1 MVSRSGRGD
10 RNAPQSVERSAQPSS
25 STTPSAEP
33 AAAELG
39 ANVRRAREALRLSQQ
54 VLAER
59 AGFSAF
65 QTISEIEHGRR
76 DVKAWELVRL
86 AGALH
91 TSMDVLLGITPAAA
105 AHRVLWRR
113 GAPAHDRAREAQLL
127 ERARRYA
134 QLEAWCGELP
144 AQPLPDVPFDPRTAT
159 YPQVRALA
167 EQMRRTF
174 DLGGIPAASLLPTL
188 EGTYGVKVFYEDL
201 ADDEDASAACVRGE
215 DFGAAILMDAS
226 EAPWRRNFSFAH
238 ELFHLVT
245 WSAVE
250 RAWAEHVAASA
261 SQESEPEWFERLE
274 KLANSFAS
282 HLLLPAE
289 SVLAHLEARRQGEGA
304 PSGTIK
310 PTIPDLVF
318 LAASTFKVSTAAL
331 VYRLVDLGVFTRE
344 DCEALLADAHLRAL
358 DRHMRRGAWDRPASP
373 FSERYWELARTAYE
387 RGEVGLSLLAT
398 YLETPIGALDAA
410 LNVPPSNSRAD
421 AAEAKAPAAR

>member
-1 MVSRSGRGD
+1 MAKPSGKGGRGAARSVRRGARAD
-10 RNAPQSVERSAQPSS
+10 REAP
-25 STTPSAEP
+25 TPAGPGSP
-33 AAAELG
+33 ELG

-54 VLAER
+54 TLAKR

-65 QTISEIEHGRR
+65 QTVSEIEHGRR

-91 TSMDVLLGITPAAA
+91 TPMDVLLGITPAPVV
-105 AHRVLWRR
+105 HRVLWRR
-113 GAPAHDRAREAQLL
+113 GAPAEDRAREAQLL
-127 ERARRYA
+127 ERTRRYA
-134 QLEAWCGELP
+134 QLEEWCDELP
-144 AQPLPDVPFDPRTAT
+144 AQPLPDVAFDPRSAT
-159 YPQVRALA
+159 YAQVRALA

-188 EGTYGVKVFYEDL
+188 ESTYGVKVFYEDL

-215 DFGAAILMDAS
+215 EFGAAILMDAS

-250 RAWAEHVAASA
+250 RAWAEHTAGATD
-261 SQESEPEWFERLE
+261 ERSEPEWFERLE
-274 KLANSFAS
+274 KFANVFAS
-282 HLLLPAE
+282 HLLLPAD
-289 SVLAHLEARRQGEGA
+289 SVRARLEARQRGEES
-304 PSGTIK
+304 PRGTSK
-310 PTIPDLVF
+310 PAIPDLVF

-331 VYRLVDLGVFTRE
+331 VYRLVDLGVFTHDE
-344 DCEALLADAHLRAL
+344 CAPLLADAQLKAL
-358 DRHMRRGAWDRPASP
+358 DRNMRRGGWDRPASP

-410 LNVPPSNSRAD
+410 LNTTPSDPHAD
-421 AAEAKAPAAR
+421 ASETKAPVTR